1 MKSTIRRI
9 IHVWVL
15 VVAATAVSQAATY
28 YVSLEGDNTTGLSW
42 DTAFTSIQSAIDRA
56 GTLGGDTIKVRQ
68 GTYDITS
75 PIWVTKGVLLYGGY
89 SGDGDARNSAIY
101 ITIVQGGDAAV
112 HCFQVTAN
120 ATIDGFWI
128 TGGSGFGSA
137 PNNVG
142 GGMFI
147 DRCDPII
154 FNCVFQDNYAELA
167 GGAICGRFAGGA
179 VSDCSFVANTAG
191 EYGGAICLLSSD
203 TSITTCQ
210 FTGNRCERPT
220 TTCGGAIY
228 NEDSSPTIGQCIFSG
243 NGANQGAGIYNANSD
258 AGIFECE
265 FGGCELSSG
274 RGGGIYNYQSSANI
288 KDCLFKSNEVSI
300 SGGAIYE
307 GEGSSSRLVNCILRN
322 NKATALGGAFYTD
335 NGTTTVVTNCTIYAN
350 SAGSRGGGIYNYYG
364 KPVFTNC
371 IIWGNTA
378 AMSGAGVS
386 DEGNSPGTVALIRY
400 SDVQGT
406 AVYPGNGNILVDP
419 EFVYPAGD
427 DLHLTAGSPCIDAGT
442 NAISTLEIEDYEGNP
457 RVIDGNLDGAAV
469 VDLGAYEH
477 QMGMRI
483 SDHLSWVRISQ
494 GQSYDSPDAASPGY
508 LFVAEMQTDN
518 SVDHIDFLSAAGYA
532 YRITSSPHTS
542 SNGVETFHETSG
554 NVNIWRY
561 WARSTDASVL
571 SKYGDGGYLVVLYY
585 KDGSSQQT
593 NVAYTLPG
601 TQTPI
606 PAPTQKP
613 HIVAPAQYAGVGS
626 PVTLQW
632 DACTDT
638 NVTNLFLAI
647 VDPSTGANV
656 VTDAVSPG
664 ATSSGAYDLAE
675 GWYQVELAFENAYS
689 TTNTDGVSFHYGKAL
704 VTRGTFEV
712 LYATVYRFWSP
723 VTSTHFYTISNSERM
738 TLINQFSYVWTHE
751 GPAYKACVT
760 PYHPGLSPVYRFWSP
775 HSRSHFYTINETERD
790 VLISDFSYWWTL
802 EGIAYYAY
810 AEGDA
815 PTGTCPV
822 YRFYSPVTSC
832 HFYTINDEEK
842 AILIRDWS
850 HFFTYEGIAYY
861 AYPL

>member
-9 IHVWVL
+9 IHIS
-15 VVAATAVSQAATY
+15 VVVIATAAVSQAATY

-42 DTAFTSIQSAIDRA
+42 DTAFNSIQSAIDRS
-56 GTLGGDTIKVRQ
+56 GTLGSDTIKVKQ
-68 GTYDITS
+68 GTYEITS
-75 PIWVTKGVLLYGGY
+75 PIWVTKAVFLYGGY

-101 ITIVQGGDAAV
+101 VTIVQGQDEAL
-112 HCFQVTAN
+112 HCFQVTTN

-128 TGGSGFGSA
+128 TGGSGFGSP
-137 PNNVG
+137 PNNFG

-167 GGAICGRFAGGA
+167 GGAIGGRFAGGA
-179 VSDCSFVANTAG
+179 ISDCSFVANTAG

-243 NGANQGAGIYNANSD
+243 NAAAQGAGIYNANSD

-265 FGGCELSSG
+265 FAGCELSSG
-274 RGGGIYNYQSSANI
+274 RGGGIYNYQSSADI
-288 KDCLFKSNEVSI
+288 KNCLFQSNEVSV

-350 SAGSRGGGIYNYYG
+350 NAGSRGGGIFNYYG

-386 DEGNSPGTVALIRY
+386 DESNSPGTVALIRY

-406 AVYPGNGNILVDP
+406 TVYPGTGNILADP
-419 EFVYPAGD
+419 EFVYPADD

-442 NAISTLEIEDYEGNP
+442 NAISTLEIEDYEDNP

-469 VDLGAYEH
+469 VDMGAYEH
-477 QMGMRI
+477 QMGLRI
-483 SDHLSWVRISQ
+483 SDHLFWVHISQ
-494 GQSYDSPDAASPGY
+494 GASYDSPDATSPGY

-532 YRITSSPHTS
+532 YRITSAAHTS
-542 SNGVETFHETSG
+542 SGGVETFHEVSG

-561 WARSTDASVL
+561 WARSTDAGAM

-626 PVTLQW
+626 PVTFEW
-632 DACTDT
+632 DPCTDT
-638 NVTNLFLAI
+638 NVTSLFLAI
-647 VDPSTGANV
+647 VDPSTGADI
-656 VTDAVSPG
+656 VTDAISPSV
-664 ATSSGAYDLAE
+664 TNSDPYDLAE

-704 VTRGTFEV
+704 VMRGTFEV

-723 VTSTHFYTISNSERM
+723 ITSTHFYTISNSERTM
-738 TLINQFSYVWTHE
+738 LINQYAHAWTYE

-775 HSRSHFYTINETERD
+775 YSSCHFYTITEAERD
-790 VLISDFSYWWTL
+790 MVIRDYSYWWTY

-810 AEGDA
+810 AEGDEPA
-815 PTGTCPV
+815 GTSPI
-822 YRFYSPVTSC
+822 YRFWSPTASC
-832 HFYTINDEEK
+832 HFYTMSADEK
-842 AILIRDWS
+842 AYLIRDWS
-850 HFFTYEGIAYY
+850 AVFTYEGIAFY
-861 AYPL
+861 AYPQ